1 MGSGPYNQSL
11 LAGAASSR
19 AMSRRIEDFTVGN
32 RATLPLRPLTRAS
45 TGAHLNLWE
54 RDDPFYAPGIFE
66 GGIPWW
72 PRWKIERSPPG
83 DPVGA
88 RKVPDFSNDP
98 ALMERM
104 AGLLAA
110 QRVVAAL
117 AGWHQLSSKQLSA
130 IVGYPFTK
138 LSKIL
143 KPLFELGIVERGHY
157 PKEQVFLHTNY
168 LHRLRIDKPLRTF
181 LGLLDDETR
190 YSVTIGI
197 PPVPAGAAVR
207 HDLLAAELAVRA
219 LELIPGVVAVFP
231 ESVSSP
237 SLLLRHLGRKETWRG
252 DLTLLRADGLRI
264 VIEITRAR
272 HPGDIEFKMRRWGRL
287 LMNHHWHDTGLIV
300 VFVNAAV
307 PNSGGLAAIESE
319 HRIQAHL
326 LRRIY
331 TRALSQESLSS
342 DGCRAMGRHLEL
354 AQAQIHLASWMD
366 WFPAPGLVSG
376 SFPSLPTVF
385 KVADQPWS
393 RRGLSDPNGFWDF
406 SPRPRIEPIVNAHL
420 ANHQK
425 AYSCPRFRWQ
435 PAANRSPHPVVSGD
449 KA

>member
-1 MGSGPYNQSL
+1 
-11 LAGAASSR
+11 
-19 AMSRRIEDFTVGN
+19 MSRTTEDFTVGDGS
-32 RATLPLRPLTRAS
+32 TLPLRPLASAS

-66 GGIPWW
+66 GSGPWW
-72 PRWKIERSPPG
+72 CHWKIEPSPPG
-83 DPVGA
+83 DPVGT
-88 RKVPDFSNDP
+88 RKVPDFSTDTT
-98 ALMERM
+98 LMRRM

-138 LSKIL
+138 LSRIL

-157 PKEQVFLHTNY
+157 PKEQVFLRTDY
-168 LHRLRIDKPLRTF
+168 LYRLRIDKPLRTF

-190 YSVTIGI
+190 YSVTLGI
-197 PPVPAGAAVR
+197 APVPAGAAVR
-207 HDLLAAELAVRA
+207 HDLLAAEFAIRA

-252 DLTLLRADGLRI
+252 DLTLLRSDGLRI

-272 HPGDIEFKMRRWGRL
+272 HPGEIEFKMRRWGRL
-287 LMNHHWHDTGLIV
+287 LMTHNWHETGLMV

-307 PNSGGLAAIESE
+307 PNSGLESIEGE
-319 HRIQAHL
+319 HRMQARL
-326 LRRIY
+326 LRDTY
-331 TRALSQESLSS
+331 TRALSQECLSS
-342 DGCRAMGRHLEL
+342 DEVRAMWRHL
-354 AQAQIHLASWMD
+354 ARARAQIHLASWMD

-385 KVADQPWS
+385 NAGDGRWR

-406 SPRPRIEPIVNAHL
+406 DPWPRTARIVNAHL
-420 ANHQK
+420 ANYQK

-435 PAANRSPHPVVSGD
+435 PAANRSLHPVVSRD

>member
-1 MGSGPYNQSL
+1 
-11 LAGAASSR
+11 
-19 AMSRRIEDFTVGN
+19 MSRRIEDFTVGDGS
-32 RATLPLRPLTRAS
+32 TLPLRPLARAS

-66 GGIPWW
+66 GSGPWW
-72 PRWKIERSPPG
+72 PRWKIERRPPG
-83 DPVGA
+83 DPVGTMQ
-88 RKVPDFSNDP
+88 VPDFSTDTT
-98 ALMERM
+98 LMRRM

-138 LSKIL
+138 LSKVL

-207 HDLLAAELAVRA
+207 HDLLAAELAIRA

-287 LMNHHWHDTGLIV
+287 LMNHHWNETGLFV
-300 VFVNAAV
+300 VFANAAV
-307 PNSGGLAAIESE
+307 PNSGGLTAIENE
-319 HRIQAHL
+319 HRAQARL

-331 TRALSQESLSS
+331 TSALSQQRLSS
-342 DGCRAMGRHLEL
+342 DGCRAMWRHLEL
-354 AQAQIHLASWMD
+354 ARAQIHLASWMD

-385 KVADQPWS
+385 KAGDGPWW

-406 SPRPRIEPIVNAHL
+406 SPWPRTEPIVNAHL
-420 ANHQK
+420 ANYQK

-435 PAANRSPHPVVSGD
+435 PARNRSLHPVVSGA